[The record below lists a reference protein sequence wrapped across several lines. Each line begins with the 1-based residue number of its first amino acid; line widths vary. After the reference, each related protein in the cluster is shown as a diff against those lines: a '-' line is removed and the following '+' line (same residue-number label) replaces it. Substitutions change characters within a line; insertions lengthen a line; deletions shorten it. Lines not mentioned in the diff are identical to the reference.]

1 MAGIN
6 TIADSLKKPQ
16 YQQVSQAET
25 MPDSSTAAGSESGD
39 SENSVSYATSMDV
52 SAIVE
57 KAMPSVVAITNT
69 ALYQSS
75 NWFGQTQT
83 YEVPSS
89 GSGIIIG
96 QNEDEL
102 LVVTNNHVVEGAN
115 TLAVTFIDD
124 TAVNAAIKGT
134 DSESDLAVI
143 AVPLADIPEE
153 TLSQISVAVMGDSDE
168 LKVGQGVIAIGN
180 ALGYGQSVTVGYV
193 SALGPGSTDGK
204 SGVQKSSSDRRSD
217 QSRKQ
222 WRCPAEYER

>member
-1 MAGIN
+1 M
-6 TIADSLKKPQ
+6 
-16 YQQVSQAET
+16 
-25 MPDSSTAAGSESGD
+25 
-39 SENSVSYATSMDV
+39 
-52 SAIVE
+52 
-57 KAMPSVVAITNT
+57 
-69 ALYQSS
+69 
-75 NWFGQTQT
+75 
-83 YEVPSS
+83 PSS

-193 SALGPGSTDGK
+193 SALDREVQTENQVSRNLLQTDA
-204 SGVQKSSSDRRSD
+204 SD